1 MLKAFAALGHA
12 RRAIDERSEQLKQAA
27 TQANLIHTWY
37 FAGVEWMAAIPV
49 ALVLLVGGLMAHAR
63 QLSIPD
69 LVLFVFLTTLLYRPV
84 TELNRQLEGLRNAEA
99 ATDRIFEILN
109 APIEVKESLSA
120 RVPNDRRYDIAL
132 DHVTFAYEAGRSA
145 TVRVTVTGR

>member
-1 MLKAFAALGHA
+1 AA
-12 RRAIDERSEQLKQAA
+12 
-27 TQANLIHTWY
+27 
-37 FAGVEWMAAIPV
+37 VPV
-49 ALVLLVGGLMAHAR
+49 ALVLLVGGLMAHAE

-109 APIEVKESLSA
+109 APIEVEESPIA
-120 RVPNDRRYDIAL
+120 RVPTDQRYDIAL
-132 DHVTFAYEAGRSA
+132 DPGTFAYEAARSVLHEVSIDLKEGA
-145 TVRVTVTGR
+145 VLALV